1 MNHPIQ
7 RLLQTRILVLD
18 GAMGTMIQRYQLK
31 EQDYRGKR
39 FENIDINVKGNND
52 LLCLTQPQIISEI
65 HKQYLEAGADII
77 ETNTF
82 NSNAVSMADYNMQ
95 SLVYEINKQAAIIAK
110 QATEEYTKANPEKPR
125 FVAGS
130 IGPTSKTLSMSPD
143 VNNPAFRAVTFDELK
158 HAYYEQISGLVDGGA
173 DVLLIETIFDTLN
186 CKAAL
191 VAVSD
196 YMENNKISIP
206 IMLSATITDNSGRT
220 LSGQTPEGFLNSVSH
235 LPLLSVGFNC
245 ALGAKQLLPYLQ
257 ILSEKCPFYVS
268 AYPNAGLP
276 NEFGQYDQTPGLM
289 ANEVEDYLKLGL
301 INIIGGCCGTN
312 PGHIRYIADI
322 AKKYPP
328 RLLPEI
334 KPITNLSGLEPLS
347 IFNGCN
353 FINIGERTNV
363 AGSKQFA
370 RLIREAKYEEA
381 LNVARQQVEAGAQ
394 MIDICLDD
402 AMLDAEKEMTIFLNT
417 LASDPDVSKVPFV
430 IDSSKFTVIEAGLKC
445 IQGKPL
451 INSISLKEGEEKF
464 LHQAKIIKKYGAAVV
479 VMAFDEQGQADT
491 YERRIAI
498 IERAYN
504 LLIHKANYLAEDIV
518 WDPNVL
524 AIATGMEEHNNY
536 AVDFINTTKWIKK
549 HLPGTKVS
557 GGISNLSFSFR
568 GNDAIREAMHTVF
581 LYHAIQAGL
590 DMGIVNAG
598 MIGNYD
604 DIPFDLLEKVENV
617 ILNKSIDA
625 AEQLIEYAE
634 NFKNAD
640 VKTKT
645 AEEWRNFPIE
655 ERLKYALIKGITEY
669 IDDDTLEALKKYNHP
684 VEVIEGPLMTSM
696 NVVGDLFG
704 NGKMFLPQVVK
715 SARVMKKSVAVLQP
729 FLEELKINNINE
741 SHKSNRI
748 LLATVK
754 GDVHDIGKNI
764 VAVVLRCN
772 NYEVEDMGVMI
783 PCEKILQRAIEGKF
797 DAIGLSGLITP
808 SLDEMIHVAKEMQRQ
823 GFKLPLLIG
832 GATTSKI
839 HTAVKIAPNYDGVV
853 IQVPDASRCVPV
865 INALFGDNREKYIA
879 EIKQQQEETRIE
891 YQYKQS
897 QKKLIGIEHARSK
910 GANIEWNKYTP
921 IKPAFLGIK
930 EFIDFPIAEIIPFI
944 DWRPFFRAWELKGK
958 YPNILQDKDLG
969 KESQQLLEDA
979 NLMLQEIV
987 KNHSIQ
993 ANGIIGLYPANAIG
1007 DDVILYKNEERSEI
1021 ATTFN
1026 GLRQQTIKENEEE
1039 IYYCLTDY
1047 IAPKDTKINDYIGC
1061 FACTAGLKS
1070 DELLE
1075 KYEANQDE
1083 YSKIMLK
1090 ILTDRLA
1097 EAFAECL
1104 HYKIRKELWGYASDE
1119 NLDLEDILREK
1130 YQGIRPALGYPAC
1143 PDHSEKLKL
1152 FSLMNV
1158 TEKTGISLTSSC
1170 VMTPASSVSGLYF
1183 SHPESR
1189 YFGLGSLGDDQLQ
1202 DYAKRKNV
1210 SIEEAQ
1216 KWIAKF
1222 V

>member
-52 LLCLTQPQIISEI
+52 LLTLTQPQIISEI

-110 QATEEYTKANPEKPR
+110 LVTEEYTKANPEKPR

-158 HAYYEQISGLVDGGA
+158 DAYYEQISGLVDGGA

-191 VAVSD
+191 VAVSN

-220 LSGQTPEGFLNSVSH
+220 LSGQTPEAFLNSVSH

-289 ANEVEDYLKLGL
+289 ANEVEEYLKLGL

-370 RLIREAKYEEA
+370 RLIRETKYEEA

-504 LLIHKANYLAEDIV
+504 LLIHKANYQAEDIV

-581 LYHAIQAGL
+581 LYHAIQSGL

-604 DIPFDLLEKVENV
+604 DIPLELREKVENV
-617 ILNKSIDA
+617 ILNKTKDA

-640 VKTKT
+640 VKTKG
-645 AEEWRNFPIE
+645 AEEWRNLQVE
-655 ERLKYALIKGITEY
+655 ERLKHALIKGITEH
-669 IDDDTLEALKKYNHP
+669 IDEDTLEALKKYNHP
-684 VEVIEGPLMTSM
+684 VEVIEGPLMSGM

-729 FLEELKINNINE
+729 YLEELKIANINE

-808 SLDEMIHVAKEMQRQ
+808 SLDEMIHIAKEMQRQ
-823 GFKLPLLIG
+823 GFKIPLLIG

-865 INALFGDNREKYIA
+865 VNALFGDNKEKYIA

-897 QKKLIGIEHARSK
+897 QKKLVSIEHARSK

-921 IKPAFLGIK
+921 IKPTFLGIK

-969 KESQQLLEDA
+969 KESQQLLADA

-993 ANGIIGLYPANAIG
+993 ASGIVGLYPANAMG
-1007 DDVILYKNEERSEI
+1007 DDIILYKDDARTEI

-1047 IAPKDTKINDYIGC
+1047 VAPKETKINDYIGC

-1070 DELLE
+1070 NELLE

-1143 PDHSEKLKL
+1143 PDHSEKFKL